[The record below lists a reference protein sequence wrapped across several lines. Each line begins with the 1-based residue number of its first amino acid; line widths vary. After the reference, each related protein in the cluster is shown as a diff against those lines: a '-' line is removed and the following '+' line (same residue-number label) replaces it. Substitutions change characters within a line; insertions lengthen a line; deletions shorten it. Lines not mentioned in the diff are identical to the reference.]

1 MRRHMAAA
9 LLVIGLTAAR
19 ARSQTDMLA
28 PAQAAD
34 VLSNLITVTSKKA
47 DARVEA
53 LHQYLVEIGK
63 SDAFHEAPPPPEE
76 KAIFF
81 NQLFKGAIQ
90 FIKNGGAQ
98 YADPALSQMTGP
110 QLMNELSELQ
120 VYNTQ
125 QFLHL
130 VKQKRA
136 VDAMEAFLKSSG
148 DLDGYHKWAKEH
160 GVAPKQEEP
169 KTPAEVAAR
178 MDEMIA
184 SAKATAWAKAES
196 RGVSREDFEK
206 EWKQRVEKHRE
217 GVASQVDGCKKLA
230 RSLSAPPPV
239 AAAPASRVLTA
250 EPLYPNTPR
259 AAAPGA
265 PGATG
270 PQSQPPKSQIT
281 NEMFQQRN
289 KELWDRFD
297 Y

>member
-1 MRRHMAAA
+1 MRRPMAAA
-9 LLVIGLTAAR
+9 LLFIGLTAAS

-53 LHQYLVEIGK
+53 MHQYLVEIGK
-63 SDAFHEAPPPPEE
+63 GDAFHEAPAPPEE

-90 FIKNGGAQ
+90 FVKDGGAQ
-98 YADPALSQMTGP
+98 YADPALSQMTGA

-125 QFLHL
+125 QFMHL
-130 VKQKRA
+130 LKQKRA

-148 DLDGYHKWAKEH
+148 DLDGYNQWAEKH
-160 GVAPKQEEP
+160 GVAPKEREP

-178 MDEMIA
+178 MDEMIV
-184 SAKATAWAKAES
+184 SAKETAWAKAES
-196 RGVSREDFEK
+196 RGTSREEFEK
-206 EWKQRVEKHRE
+206 QWKQRVETYRE
-217 GVASQVDGCKKLA
+217 GVAKQVDGCKKLA
-230 RSLSAPPPV
+230 RSLSAPPP
-239 AAAPASRVLTA
+239 APAASAPRVLTA
-250 EPLYPNTPR
+250 RPLYPDTPR
-259 AAAPGA
+259 ANAPAAP
-265 PGATG
+265 PTL
-270 PQSQPPKSQIT
+270 QSQPPKSQYT